1 MFKLRRYLRGRYLE
15 CVLAPTMKGLEAIL
29 QLLAPL
35 VMAQV
40 IDVGIASRDARFVLW
55 HGLLLVGI
63 GVFCYVVAIVAQY
76 YSSKLAAQFGTAL
89 RDDLFRHVMTLSRED
104 VDRLGKASLIT
115 RITNDSQQ
123 TQDGLNMFFR
133 LILRS
138 PFIIV
143 GTVVAAFLVD
153 GWEGACLL
161 VSTTACVATVLL
173 FMRVTSRRYRRIQ
186 QGLDDVLLKT
196 DENLEGVRVLR
207 AFRREPAEKDAFS
220 TAANEVRDLQVS
232 TGDVA
237 GLVNPITYALVNC
250 GLIALLWV
258 GGCQV
263 QVGNLSQGQLVA
275 LVSYVSQALVELLKL
290 TNLITM
296 LAKAQACAGRIN
308 EVFDT
313 APTQVDG
320 TLGLDTI
327 GVAPTAAAASA
338 GVPAATTIEEGA
350 PPEAAAG
357 ASPVPAIEFRD
368 VSFAYPG
375 AGGEALTCVS
385 FSLEPGQTLGIIG
398 GTGSGKTTVANL
410 AMRFYDATSGCVRVF
425 GHDVRELRQRDLR
438 QIVGLVEQGP
448 RLFSGTIGSNLR
460 WGRADATDDELAAAV
475 GCAQADDVVASK
487 PEGLAARVE
496 QYGRNFSG
504 GQRQRLAIARTVVR
518 RPRVLVLDDAS
529 SALDFATDAALRR
542 SVRREFAGDCVI
554 TISQRVTAMRGAD
567 RILVLDGGRVAG
579 LGTHD
584 ELLRDCGVYREI
596 CESQLTEEEVSR

>member
-1 MFKLRRYLRGRYLE
+1 M
-15 CVLAPTMKGLEAIL
+15 
-29 QLLAPL
+29 
-35 VMAQV
+35 
-40 IDVGIASRDARFVLW
+40 
-55 HGLLLVGI
+55 
-63 GVFCYVVAIVAQY
+63 
-76 YSSKLAAQFGTAL
+76 
-89 RDDLFRHVMTLSRED
+89 
-104 VDRLGKASLIT
+104 
-115 RITNDSQQ
+115 
-123 TQDGLNMFFR
+123 
-133 LILRS
+133 
-138 PFIIV
+138 
-143 GTVVAAFLVD
+143 
-153 GWEGACLL
+153 
-161 VSTTACVATVLL
+161 
-173 FMRVTSRRYRRIQ
+173 
-186 QGLDDVLLKT
+186 
-196 DENLEGVRVLR
+196 
-207 AFRREPAEKDAFS
+207 
-220 TAANEVRDLQVS
+220 
-232 TGDVA
+232 
-237 GLVNPITYALVNC
+237 
-250 GLIALLWV
+250 
-258 GGCQV
+258 
-263 QVGNLSQGQLVA
+263 
-275 LVSYVSQALVELLKL
+275 
-290 TNLITM
+290 
-296 LAKAQACAGRIN
+296 
-308 EVFDT
+308 
-313 APTQVDG
+313 
-320 TLGLDTI
+320 
-327 GVAPTAAAASA
+327 
-338 GVPAATTIEEGA
+338 
-350 PPEAAAG
+350 
-357 ASPVPAIEFRD
+357 
-368 VSFAYPG
+368 SFAYPG

-410 AMRFYDATSGCVRVF
+410 AMRFYDATSGSVRVF

-460 WGRADATDDELAAAV
+460 WGKANATDDELAAAV

>member
-1 MFKLRRYLRGRYLE
+1 MFRLRRYLRGHYLE

-40 IDVGIASRDARFVLW
+40 IDVGIANRDARFVLW

-104 VDRLGKASLIT
+104 IDRLGKASLIT

-123 TQDGLNMFFR
+123 TQDGLNMFLR

-143 GTVVAAFLVD
+143 GTVIAAFLVD

-196 DENLEGVRVLR
+196 DENLEGARVLR

-220 TAANEVRDLQVS
+220 TAANGVRDLQVS

-263 QVGNLSQGQLVA
+263 QVGSLSQGQLVA

-320 TLGLDTI
+320 TLGLDAI
-327 GVAPTAAAASA
+327 GVAPA
-338 GVPAATTIEEGA
+338 AATTKRDA
-350 PPEAAAG
+350 PPEAAG

-410 AMRFYDATSGCVRVF
+410 AMRFYDATSGSVRVF

-460 WGRADATDDELAAAV
+460 WGRADATDDELATAV

-487 PEGLAARVE
+487 PEGLSARVE